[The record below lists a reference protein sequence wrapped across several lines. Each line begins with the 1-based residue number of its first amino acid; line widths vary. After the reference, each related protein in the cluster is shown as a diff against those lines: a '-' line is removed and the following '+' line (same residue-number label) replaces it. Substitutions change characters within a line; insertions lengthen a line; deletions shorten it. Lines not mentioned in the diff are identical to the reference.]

1 MSGPNPARTSRFLLT
16 ALFASSLSA
25 CAIMHRSAIGERDA
39 PSSSNS
45 QPIAVDVSDL
55 GVDTQGIANTGAGI
69 AKGVGR
75 SRGNSTMKGLA
86 GGIEFLAWA
95 TTQSPRTGNPTWDD
109 LWADSI
115 SEQLRARCPDGV
127 ITGIQTTRESA
138 SYPYVSGEIV
148 RVRANCE
155 R

>member
-1 MSGPNPARTSRFLLT
+1 
-16 ALFASSLSA
+16 
-25 CAIMHRSAIGERDA
+25 MHRSAIGEREA
-39 PSSSNS
+39 PSSSA
-45 QPIAVDVSDL
+45 QPIAVDVSDI
-55 GVDTQGIANTGAGI
+55 GVDTRGI
-69 AKGVGR
+69 AKTGAAATRTVGR
-75 SRGNSTMKGLA
+75 QSGTMKNIA

-115 SEQLRARCPDGV
+115 SQQLRERCPDGV
-127 ITGIQTTRESA
+127 VTGIQTTRESA

-148 RVRANCE
+148 RVRAYCE